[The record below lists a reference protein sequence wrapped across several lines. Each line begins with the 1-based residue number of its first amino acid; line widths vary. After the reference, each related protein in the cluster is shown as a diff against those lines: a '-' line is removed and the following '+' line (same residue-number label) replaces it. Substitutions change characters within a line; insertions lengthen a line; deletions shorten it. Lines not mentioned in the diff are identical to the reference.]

1 MSQRFTYHNPNL
13 PIEERIA
20 DLLPRMTL
28 AEKCA
33 QLHSDFGLDL
43 APGENLSERLRQN
56 FPHGLGMVNSFNRH
70 HDTRMGA
77 RFVNEVQ
84 RYAREET
91 RLGIPALIFGEG
103 LHGYMAHEATSF
115 PQAIGLASAWDP
127 ALHERIFSAVA
138 REMRARGAHY
148 VLSPVLDVARDPR
161 WGRTEETYGEDP
173 YLIAR
178 LGVAA
183 VRGFQGERFSGA
195 PDKVLATA
203 KHFCAHGQPEG
214 GTNCAPA
221 NYAERILRE
230 ELFAPFEAVVRE
242 AKIGAVMASYNEI
255 NGIPAHVN
263 DWLLKD
269 LLRGEWGFEGF
280 VISDGWGVD
289 DLYRLHFVAAD
300 EAEAAEKAF
309 RSGVNAELGQCF
321 RTLEQAVEAGHI
333 SMERLD
339 AAVAKIL
346 HVKFLLGLFE
356 NPFVDEETAVA
367 ITHCAE
373 HRALALE
380 AARKSIILLKN
391 EGGLLP
397 LDQSK
402 LQKLAVIGPNAAA
415 VRLGGYSGNP
425 LQPVSVLDGIRQK
438 AGDALDILYAEG
450 CGLTQAVGTAADLW
464 IKDEVLLADPARD
477 SELIAEAAQTAQ
489 KADVILLVLGDNEQT
504 CREGWSVN
512 HLGDRDSLDLPGRQE
527 ELLRAVYATGK
538 PVILLLINGRPA
550 SINFAAEHIP
560 AILEAWYLGQ
570 EGGHAVAEVLFGEA
584 NPGGKLPI
592 TFPRSV
598 GQIPAYYYH
607 KPSARRG
614 YLLSEIKPLFPF
626 GHGLSYTTFAY
637 GEPRLDQAAIRPG
650 QTATLTVEVTNTG
663 ERAGDEV
670 VQLYIRDVLSERVT
684 RPVKLLKGFQRITL
698 QPGETRAVSFPVGP
712 EQLQFLGEDMRPV
725 VEPGEFILMVGGSS
739 ETTRHI
745 SLNVIG
751 A

>member
-1 MSQRFTYHNPNL
+1 MSHPWPYLDPNL
-13 PIEERIA
+13 PVEERIA
-20 DLLPRMTL
+20 DLLARMTL

-33 QLHSDFGLDL
+33 QLHSDFGLEM
-43 APGENLSERLRQN
+43 PGNQPLLNRLRQN
-56 FPHGLGMVNSFNRH
+56 FPHGVGIVNSYHRGL
-70 HDTRMGA
+70 DTRQSV

-84 RYAREET
+84 RYLREET
-91 RLGIPALIFGEG
+91 RLGIPALMFGEG
-103 LHGYMAHEATSF
+103 LHGYMANEATSF

-221 NYAERILRE
+221 NYAERTLRE
-230 ELFAPFEAVVRE
+230 ELFAPFEAVVRQ
-242 AKIGAVMASYNEI
+242 ANIGAVMASYNEI
-255 NGIPAHVN
+255 NGIPSHVN
-263 DWLLKD
+263 HWLLKD

-300 EAEAAEKAF
+300 AAEAAQKAML
-309 RSGVNAELGQCF
+309 SGVDAELGQCF
-321 RTLEQAVEAGHI
+321 RTLEQAVEAGKFPL
-333 SMERLD
+333 ERLD
-339 AAVAKIL
+339 AAVANIL
-346 HVKFLLGLFE
+346 RVKFLLGLFE
-356 NPFVDEETAVA
+356 HPFVDEETAVR
-367 ITHCAE
+367 ITNCPE

-380 AARKSIILLKN
+380 AARKSIVLLKN
-391 EGGLLP
+391 QGGLLP
-397 LDQSK
+397 LDKSK
-402 LQKLAVIGPNAAA
+402 LRSLAVIGPNAAA

-438 AGDALDILYAEG
+438 AGDSLEILYAEG
-450 CGLTQAVGTAADLW
+450 CGLTQAAGTAAELW
-464 IKDEVLLADPARD
+464 VKDEVLPVDPARD
-477 SELIAEAAQTAQ
+477 AELIASAVQTAQ
-489 KADVILLVLGDNEQT
+489 KADVVLLVLGDNEQT

-550 SINFAAEHIP
+550 SINFAAEHVP
-560 AILEAWYLGQ
+560 AILEGWYLGQ
-570 EGGHAVAEVLFGEA
+570 EGGHAVAEVLFGET

-614 YLLSEIKPLFPF
+614 YLFSEIQPLFPF

-637 GEPRLDQAAIRPG
+637 GEPRLDKATLRPG
-650 QTATLTVEVTNTG
+650 ETATLTVEVTNTG

-725 VEPGEFILMVGGSS
+725 VEPGEFLLMVGGSS
-739 ETTRHI
+739 ETVCQVALH
-745 SLNVIG
+745 VIAG
-751 A
+751 